1 MSTDLAR
8 PKPEASIPLLLSEP
22 GAWWIIVMDGRRVRL
37 LTREGLHGRFEEQ
50 TERLHDGQGAPA
62 VHESGHHH
70 GRYEQTERQFVQD
83 IARRLEVHAKAGDF
97 DHLGV
102 FAAPIALGVL
112 RPEFGSHTLKRLAFA
127 EARDLTRLSVA
138 ELRERLAA
146 A

>member
-1 MSTDLAR
+1 MSIDLAH

-22 GAWWIIVMDGRRVRL
+22 GVWWVVVMDGRRVRL
-37 LTREGLHGRFEEQ
+37 LTREGLHGRFEEH
-50 TERLHDGQGAPA
+50 TDRLNDSKGAPEA
-62 VHESGHHH
+62 RDSGHHH

-83 IARRLEVHAKAGDF
+83 IARRLESHAKAGEF

-112 RPEFGSHTLKRLAFA
+112 RPELGSHTLKRLAFA